1 VSSFFNCEG
10 RLDEKHESD
19 KVEKSIVASREMSLD
34 DRGSLDRISLDRNCH
49 FSVDRKF

>member
-1 VSSFFNCEG
+1 MYQVFDCEG

-34 DRGSLDRISLDRNCH
+34 LCFAL
-49 FSVDRKF
+49 KLKT